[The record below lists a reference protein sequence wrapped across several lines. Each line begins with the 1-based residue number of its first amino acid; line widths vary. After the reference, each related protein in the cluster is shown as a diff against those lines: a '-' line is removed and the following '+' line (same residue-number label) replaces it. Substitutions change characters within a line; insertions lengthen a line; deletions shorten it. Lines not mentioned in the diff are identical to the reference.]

1 MNLEEFQRTVFD
13 LIRQPLTADERMSPQ
28 TPDGRSTRE
37 VVETVV
43 KPNDRLSSVERLEIY
58 NRVYWFRILSSLA
71 EDFPGLCAIIRQHRF
86 DKLLVAFLTECPS
99 ESFSLRNLG
108 SRLEDWL
115 RQHPEFAPGRERIAL
130 DMVRLEWADI
140 DVFDSAEFPAMTQE
154 DLLQLG
160 EDPVFH
166 LQPYLRLLELEYP
179 VDDLL
184 LRIREDEDP
193 ENDIASNVVVEIS
206 HHRRRK
212 KISLPKPRKIFLAV
226 HRQENM
232 NYFKR
237 LEPEAFALLQA
248 IQQGKSLSEAIEVS
262 VSLTNKDVSEITGQ
276 LHGWFA
282 NWSSLGWFC
291 KPQESATSAIS
302 S

>member
-1 MNLEEFQRTVFD
+1 MNLEELQRTVFD
-13 LIRQPLTADERMSPQ
+13 LVRQPLTADERMSPQ
-28 TPDGRSTRE
+28 TADGRSTQE
-37 VVETVV
+37 MVESVV
-43 KPNDRLSSVERLEIY
+43 KPNDRLSSFERLEIY

-71 EDFPGLCAIIRQHRF
+71 EDFPGLRAIIRQHRF

-108 SRLEDWL
+108 SRLEGWL
-115 RQHPEFAPGRERIAL
+115 RNHPEFAPGRERIAL
-130 DMVRLEWADI
+130 DMVGLEWADI

-193 ENDIASNVVVEIS
+193 ENDIASNVVVEIA
-206 HHRRRK
+206 HHRRSKR
-212 KISLPKPRKIFLAV
+212 ISLPKSRKIFLAV
-226 HRQENM
+226 HRQENT

-248 IQQGKSLSEAIEVS
+248 IQQGKSLSEAIEAS
-262 VSLTNKDVSEITGQ
+262 VSWTNKEVNEITGQ

-282 NWSSLGWFC
+282 NWSSLGWFF
-291 KPQESATSAIS
+291 KPQELATSK
-302 S
+302 

>member
-1 MNLEEFQRTVFD
+1 
-13 LIRQPLTADERMSPQ
+13 
-28 TPDGRSTRE
+28 
-37 VVETVV
+37 
-43 KPNDRLSSVERLEIY
+43 
-58 NRVYWFRILSSLA
+58 
-71 EDFPGLCAIIRQHRF
+71 
-86 DKLLVAFLTECPS
+86 
-99 ESFSLRNLG
+99 
-108 SRLEDWL
+108 
-115 RQHPEFAPGRERIAL
+115 
-130 DMVRLEWADI
+130 MVRLEWADI

-193 ENDIASNVVVEIS
+193 ENDIASNVVVEIA

-212 KISLPKPRKIFLAV
+212 RISLPKPRKIFLAV
-226 HRQENM
+226 HRQENT

-262 VSLTNKDVSEITGQ
+262 VSLTNKEVKRDHRPVAWLVCQ
-276 LHGWFA
+276 LVIAGMV
-282 NWSSLGWFC
+282 L
-291 KPQESATSAIS
+291 
-302 S
+302 